1 MSTQSRL
8 GTARRPWLSIG
19 AAALLLALGA
29 VLVARNF
36 GAQRTLE
43 RALPIVDGRFVVH
56 GLDAE
61 IEILRD
67 GHGVPHIGAKSERD
81 AWFGLGFAQA
91 QDRLAQM
98 TFLVRAARG
107 RIAEVLGPDG
117 LDADRLART
126 LGFGRL
132 GDRQLQ
138 RVDAVTRRAL
148 EAHAAGISAWIDAV
162 KSGRAA
168 TPVPLVR
175 LGASLEPWSAAD
187 SLAVEKLVAWGLDGS
202 LDATL
207 VLSDLIEKLGG
218 FGARPFFPPEAAREM
233 SPRAPDSEA
242 RSNRAPFPLIG
253 SGPFPQPARNHQAE
267 HESQPWTDPLR
278 APLGLAGRSIGSS
291 AWIVASGDTEGGAP
305 IVTGDLHL
313 APTVPALLYEAHLA
327 APDFEVAGVGIPG
340 VPVFWSGHNGR
351 VAWAATHAR
360 AVATDL
366 YVETVDSAAPNR
378 YRVGGESQALT
389 VREERIAVRGRED
402 VVLVVRE
409 THHGPLVEGLLPG
422 TRPALAVAW
431 GGAQPGDGVAGL
443 LRGLHAHDAEEFRAA
458 LAAHGEPVFAFVFAD
473 AAGHGGRQV
482 AGWLPE
488 RAMPTGLVP
497 VPGRSPWYDWRG
509 RVSFDA
515 LPHETLGS
523 SGFLVAADNGL
534 GGGAAVEWWWR
545 SGERA
550 ARIETLLRD
559 TRQRG
564 PIGATALAA
573 ILADQRSA
581 ASPARVRALLDGIG
595 DPATLAPEARTVVRL
610 LDGWDGTAAP
620 ESGGAA
626 AWQVLLGAVIE
637 SLTDAPLGH
646 DLAARYLAQRGVSQ
660 EALLDALLDIAL
672 APEPSPDAIVNAE
685 GVREAV
691 RDGLR
696 RTGLA
701 LRLQLGSNAER
712 WQWGRLHLLHFEPF
726 GWPERAWPGVA
737 QEPSWPY
744 GGDGV
749 TVAVGEYHAA
759 SPYAVRVVSAYRLLV
774 DLASPG
780 IALSALVPG
789 ATEHVTDPLRM
800 EGVERWLVGRP
811 GVLATHRFLV
821 EDGTRARLVLEPE
834 PRSDGER
841 RP

>member
-1 MSTQSRL
+1 MSTQSPL
-8 GTARRPWLSIG
+8 GTARRPWLSLG
-19 AAALLLALGA
+19 VAALLLVLGA

-43 RALPIVDGRFVVH
+43 RALPVVDGRLAVH

-61 IEILRD
+61 LTILRD
-67 GHGVPHIGAKSERD
+67 GHGVPHIWAKSERD

-98 TFLVRAARG
+98 IFLVRAARG
-107 RIAEVLGPDG
+107 RTAEVIGPDG

-132 GDRQLQ
+132 GDTQLA

-148 EAHAAGISAWIDAV
+148 AAHAAGISAWIDEV

-175 LGASLEPWSAAD
+175 LGAPLEAWSPAD

-218 FGARPFFPPEAAREM
+218 FGARPFFPPEAARQM
-233 SPRAPDSEA
+233 TPRAPDSQA
-242 RSNRAPFPLIG
+242 QTKGAPFPVFG
-253 SGPFPQPARNHQAE
+253 SARFPRSERNHASE
-267 HESQPWTDPLR
+267 LHTWRDPLR
-278 APLGLAGRSIGSS
+278 ARIGLAGRSVGSS
-291 AWIVASGDTEGGAP
+291 AWVVASGDAEGGAP
-305 IVTGDLHL
+305 IVSGDLHL
-313 APTVPALLYEAHLA
+313 APTVPALVYQAHLA
-327 APDFEVAGVGIPG
+327 APDFEVAGASIPG

-366 YVETVDSAAPNR
+366 YVETVDPDAPNR
-378 YRVGGESQALT
+378 YRVGGDTQALA
-389 VREERIAVRGRED
+389 VREERIAVRGRDD
-402 VVLVVRE
+402 VVLAVRE

-422 TRPALAVAW
+422 ARPALAVAW
-431 GGAQPGDGVAGL
+431 GGAQPGDGVTAL
-443 LRGLHAHDAEEFRAA
+443 LRGLRARNAEEFRAA
-458 LAAHGEPVFAFVFAD
+458 LAAHHEPVFAFVFAD
-473 AAGHGGRQV
+473 AAGRGGRQV
-482 AGWLPE
+482 AGWLPQ

-509 RVSFDA
+509 RVPFDV
-515 LPHETLGS
+515 LPHEALGS
-523 SGFLVAADNGL
+523 SGYLIAADNGL

-550 ARIETLLRD
+550 VRIETLLRD
-559 TRQRG
+559 AHERG
-564 PIGATALAA
+564 PIDATALAA

-581 ASPARVRALLDGIG
+581 ASPARVRALLDRIG
-595 DPATLAPEARTVVRL
+595 DPAALAPEARTVVRL
-610 LDGWDGTAAP
+610 LTEWDGTAAA

-637 SLTDAPLGH
+637 SLIEAPLGH
-646 DLAARYLAQRGVSQ
+646 DLAARYLALRGVSQ
-660 EALLDALLDIAL
+660 EALLDALLDVAL
-672 APEPSPDAIVNAE
+672 APEPSPDAVVHAD

-691 RDGLR
+691 REGLR

-701 LRLQLGSNAER
+701 LRVQLGSNAER
-712 WQWGRLHLLHFEPF
+712 WQWGHLHPLHFEPF

-737 QEPSWPY
+737 DEPSWPY

-749 TVAVGEYHAA
+749 TVAVGEYDAA
-759 SPYAVRVVSAYRLLV
+759 SPFAVRVVSAYRLLV
-774 DLASPG
+774 ELASPG

-789 ATEHVTDPLRM
+789 ATEHATDPLRM
-800 EGVERWLVGRP
+800 EGVERWLAGRP

-821 EDGTRARLVLEPE
+821 EDGARARLVLEPTQSPE
-834 PRSDGER
+834 GKR